1 MPFDELEQLEAHER
15 TVMLRRRESAARAS
29 LETAVQAPG
38 DGTEIE
44 HEVIAGEHPA
54 SLILDVARREADL
67 LVLGS
72 RAHGPVHRA
81 LVGSVSVEVVRHAPC
96 PVLVM
101 PRVNGDR
108 GEPPRAD
115 R

>member
-1 MPFDELEQLEAHER
+1 M
-15 TVMLRRRESAARAS
+15 
-29 LETAVQAPG
+29 
-38 DGTEIE
+38 
-44 HEVIAGEHPA
+44 IAGEHPA

-72 RAHGPVHRA
+72 PAHGPVHRA

-108 GEPPRAD
+108 GRASEGG